1 MIFFDNC
8 IGIHTEP
15 PSVTPSKS
23 SNTTTVGEP
32 SDGVKSTAPK
42 FKARSNPIRS
52 KKRLKPDYEMS
63 RDRQERRE
71 RQKLIIQRKNQKRDD
86 EAQKGKEATD

>member
-42 FKARSNPIRS
+42 FKVRPNPIRL
-52 KKRLKPDYEMS
+52 KKRMKSDYEIVREHQKMKLE
-63 RDRQERRE
+63 RKRQQRE
-71 RQKLIIQRKNQKRDD
+71 D
-86 EAQKGKEATD
+86 EALKEKEAND

>member
-42 FKARSNPIRS
+42 FKVRPNPIRS
-52 KKRLKPDYEMS
+52 KKRVKSDYEIV
-63 RDRQERRE
+63 REHQELVIERKRRQRE
-71 RQKLIIQRKNQKRDD
+71 D
-86 EAQKGKEATD
+86 EASKGKEATD

>member
-42 FKARSNPIRS
+42 FKARPNPIRS
-52 KKRLKPDYEMS
+52 KKRMRSDYEIVREHQKMKLE
-63 RDRQERRE
+63 RKRQQRE
-71 RQKLIIQRKNQKRDD
+71 D
-86 EAQKGKEATD
+86 EALKEKEAND